1 MRKTVLKSSQ
11 IITFLQ
17 LLNDHLNSDQSD
29 NKKYTLEIIDKL
41 QKDANELYD
50 MVRQVDNLVAQ
61 LNDSTKL

>member
-17 LLNDHLNSDQSD
+17 ILKDHLNGD
-29 NKKYTLEIIDKL
+29 NGDNEKYTMEIIAKL

-50 MVRQVDNLVAQ
+50 MVRQIDNIVAQ